1 MKALCNEAK
10 KKTMVQLLKH
20 DYKETLLTDM
30 KPKIETKVE
39 PPVAST
45 SRKRAP
51 LLSNQSF
58 KIPKVC
64 MSNHYLYLEPL
75 VSGHLS

>member
-1 MKALCNEAK
+1 MKAMCNEAK

-58 KIPKVC
+58 KIPKVK
-64 MSNHYLYLEPL
+64 SNHYLYLEPL
-75 VSGHLS
+75 VSDHLS